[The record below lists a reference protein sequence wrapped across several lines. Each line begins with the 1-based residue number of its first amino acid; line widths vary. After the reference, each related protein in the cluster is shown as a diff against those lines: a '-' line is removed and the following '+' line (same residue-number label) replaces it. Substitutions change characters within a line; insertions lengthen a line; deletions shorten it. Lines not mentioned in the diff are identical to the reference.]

1 MERTEAEVRE
11 MKDTR
16 PYWKVI
22 VSLAFS
28 LITTILFVVIGYG
41 LLRLFL
47 PFAIG
52 WIIAFIANPMVCWL
66 ERRLKIV
73 KKLGSAITIVV
84 VLGAVV
90 GAIYLVIAS
99 IVQEA
104 SGLVSD
110 LPRMY
115 GEMKLGLEEI
125 GSNFQ
130 GFFQLLPREMQEGW
144 SSALSNLGAAA
155 GEWIGTLSEPTVE
168 VAGNV
173 AKSIP
178 SVFIGMIV
186 MIISAYFF
194 VAEREEVIAWVKKV
208 TPKPIEERMAMVISN
223 LKYAIGGYFKAQFQI
238 MLVLGAIMFVGFTI
252 LGVKYAIVLAILF
265 AFLDFLPFF
274 GTAITLVPWAI
285 YNLLGHNYKMAI
297 GLVVLYVLTQLI
309 RQLIQPKLVG
319 DEVGLKAL
327 PTLVL
332 LYLGYKVGSIWG
344 MIFAVPIGMIV
355 INMYHAGAFDYILD
369 DVKILI
375 HGVLK
380 LRK

>member
-1 MERTEAEVRE
+1 

-28 LITTILFVVIGYG
+28 LIATILFIVIGYR
-41 LLRLFL
+41 LLHLFL
-47 PFAIG
+47 PFVLG
-52 WIIAFIANPMVCWL
+52 WIIAYIANPMVCWL
-66 ERRLKIV
+66 EKRLKIV
-73 KKLGSAITIVV
+73 KRLGSAITIVV

-90 GAIYLVIAS
+90 GVIYLIIAS
-99 IVQEA
+99 IAREA
-104 SGLVSD
+104 AALVSD
-110 LPRMY
+110 LPQMY

-125 GSNFQ
+125 GANLQ
-130 GFFQLLPREMQEGW
+130 GFFRLLPREIQEGW
-144 SSALSNLGAAA
+144 SSIVSNLGTAA
-155 GEWIGTLSEPTVE
+155 GEWIGKLSEPTVE

-178 SVFIGMIV
+178 SIFIGLIV

-194 VAEREEVIAWVKKV
+194 VAEREEVITWVKKV
-208 TPKPIEERMAMVISN
+208 TPKPIEDRMAMVVSN

-252 LGVKYAIVLAILF
+252 LGVKYAIVLAIIF

-285 YNLLGHNYKMAI
+285 YNLLGHDYKMAI
-297 GLVVLYVLTQLI
+297 GLVILYVLTQLI

-375 HGVLK
+375 HGILK